1 MKKKL
6 VTMTSVADAT
16 GKISQFFSQLYQTT
30 ANRLVVKM
38 ADKFVG
44 VREEKDDNSGRIV
57 QSAEFSQYLQMCGK
71 YAKADALVVTFMLQ
85 DCWPEVGFV
94 INAECMRT
102 QAEIHINRANTL
114 NRDLAKKWGVA
125 EFVQRDAE
133 YMVSLMCALN
143 YVTLGADGYVVTN
156 EFWSTVPHSA
166 VLPQEERCTHEN
178 RRFGYVAGGQK
189 PSKTMYWA
197 MQRLQNEAFRIDPI
211 VEDLAFVLERM
222 PHKFVADA
230 YVINNSISLVNEVG
244 YMADLFSE
252 WGGDSRGR
260 LYLLACA
267 SANSQTSD
275 LARSLYSHTVEN
287 WVEKDSD
294 AYHMFMAELEE
305 CAGTAEWASADTL
318 TNIALDVR
326 GYLLHVINLPED
338 MQPAKPFTLARVAC
352 DWYKFETEGKCDS
365 RVSFGLD
372 AKNSGTQYLAVL
384 AGDLNISGATGI
396 TTGSDKVA
404 DPYVQSLNFLKK
416 NVSMSNFKLDMGQL
430 NRSLVKT
437 PYMAIQYR
445 GTVQALL
452 NSKDWVEAMEKT
464 GLFEGCHNQ
473 KTWDERA
480 RAFSEMM
487 VASIYEALGP
497 QIINFIEELEEA
509 VRYILVKHD
518 ITHFDYKM
526 SDGFV
531 VHKPC
536 YKKWMVDAP
545 EAVRVDLKSRVIF
558 GDMKQDKPWQVR
570 DAKPSGEEFIRT
582 FMVNFIQGIDALVCR
597 TFVKYAQEAG
607 IRGITVI
614 HDCFRSC
621 LGDAPKLK
629 QVIADVYMDIFV
641 GDGSSVNRQ
650 LEHLRDELVAMG
662 APTNLFA
669 KYGKMNGVCG
679 MDNESFKD
687 CMYHENSY
695 YFCQ

>member
-1 MKKKL
+1 MKKKH
-6 VTMTSVADAT
+6 VVMSSVADAT
-16 GKISQFFSQLYQTT
+16 GKISQFFNQLYQTT
-30 ANRLVVKM
+30 ANHLVVKM

-44 VREEKDDNSGRIV
+44 YRESKDESGRV
-57 QSAEFSQYLQMCGK
+57 RQSDEFSAYLKVCGQ
-71 YAKADALVVTFMLQ
+71 YAKADALVVSFMLQ
-85 DCWPEVGFV
+85 DCWPEAGFI

-102 QAEIHINRANTL
+102 QAQIHIDKANTL
-114 NRDLAKKWGVA
+114 NRDLAKKWNVPF
-125 EFVQRDAE
+125 FVQRDAE
-133 YMVSLMCALN
+133 YIVNLMVALN
-143 YVTLGADGYVVTN
+143 YVEQSDEGFVVTD
-156 EFWSTVPHSA
+156 EFWTTVPHSA
-166 VLPQEERCTHEN
+166 VLPQAERCDTSN

-197 MQRLQNEAFRIDPI
+197 MQRLQNEAFRVNPI
-211 VEDLAFVLERM
+211 VEDLAHVMERM

-230 YVINNSISLVNEVG
+230 YVINNSVSLVNEYG
-244 YMADLFSE
+244 YFTDLYSE

-267 SANSQTSD
+267 SANPQTSD

-287 WVEKDSD
+287 WVEKGSD
-294 AYHMFMAELEE
+294 AYDMFMAELEE
-305 CAGTAEWASADTL
+305 CAGSDEWATADTL

-326 GYLLHVINLPED
+326 GYLLHVLNLPEA
-338 MQPAKPFTLARVAC
+338 MRPAKPFTLARVAQ

-396 TTGSDKVA
+396 TISPEKVA
-404 DPYVQSLNFLKK
+404 DPYVQSLGFLKK
-416 NVSMSNFKLDMGQL
+416 NVSMSNFKVDMDML

-445 GTVQALL
+445 GTVSALL
-452 NSKDWVEAMEKT
+452 NSKDWVEAMKGT
-464 GLFEGCHNQ
+464 GLFNDCHNQ
-473 KTWDERA
+473 KVTDERA

-509 VRYILVKHD
+509 VRYILDKHG
-518 ITHFDYKM
+518 IAYFDYAM
-526 SDGFV
+526 TDGFV

-536 YKKWMVDAP
+536 YKKWSVDAP

-558 GDMKQDKPWQVR
+558 GDMKGDKAWQVR
-570 DAKPSGEEFIRT
+570 DAQPSGEEFIRT

-597 TFVKYAQEAG
+597 TFVKYAQKYG
-607 IRGITVI
+607 LRGVTVI
-614 HDCFRSC
+614 HDCFRTC
-621 LGDAPKLK
+621 LADAPKLK
-629 QVIADVYMDIFV
+629 EVIADTYMDIFV
-641 GDGSSVNRQ
+641 GDGNSVNRQ
-650 LEHLRDELVAMG
+650 LENLANELIKMG
-662 APTNLFA
+662 APSNLFA
-669 KYGKMNGVCG
+669 KYGKMNGLSG
-679 MDNESFKD
+679 MTNEEFKE